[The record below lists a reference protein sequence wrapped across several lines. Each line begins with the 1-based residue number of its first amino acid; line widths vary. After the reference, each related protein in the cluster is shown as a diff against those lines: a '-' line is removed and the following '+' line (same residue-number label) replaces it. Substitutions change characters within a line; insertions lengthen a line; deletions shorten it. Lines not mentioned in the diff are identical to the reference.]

1 MVDYYGVLE
10 VNPEASQAVI
20 KKSYF
25 ALAKK
30 YHPDIYPDK
39 EFAVKKMALLN
50 EAYAVLRD
58 PEKRREYDMQ
68 RERAQ
73 NQSDSGQQ
81 TYQSSDRKSYQNT
94 QNQRENFNFEG
105 LNPLQICIL
114 RALNLA
120 QRNGEI
126 IHDPKESVTLSR
138 INGIGFTFM
147 GKSEEDKFS
156 GSYITKHWFTFLWI
170 PILPLKEYRVLQTGI
185 DSYIVISSR
194 RSSKLK
200 KMAACLAAFWLV
212 GGIALSTHLRS
223 ESKKSARV
231 KPSTST
237 SVSKKQSK
245 LDAAKINRSLTPQA
259 GVVTGYVKGEPVKN
273 NKGHSIIEIDNTKN
287 DVPVYVR
294 IWTLGNNPKPVR
306 SFRIKE
312 GEKFS
317 ARNLN
322 RGSYDVRF
330 KYLYKEQDAQYGAKS
345 NPIQLKESIDFDT
358 NIIHYSHYSLTLYK
372 VLNGNTQMQQI
383 PVDEI

>member
-1 MVDYYGVLE
+1 MVDYYAVLE
-10 VNPEASQAVI
+10 VDSDASQIAI

-39 EFAVKKMALLN
+39 EFAVKKMALIN

-58 PEKRREYDMQ
+58 PEKRKEYDMRRLRLQ
-68 RERAQ
+68 K
-73 NQSDSGQQ
+73 QSSAGQQ
-81 TYQSSDRKSYQNT
+81 SYQSNHRDSYQKT
-94 QNQRENFNFEG
+94 EEKREDFNFEG

-114 RALNLA
+114 RALDLA

-126 IHDPKESVTLSR
+126 IHDPKNSVTLSR
-138 INGIGFTFM
+138 INGTGFTFM

-170 PILPLKEYRVLQTGI
+170 PILPLKEYRVLQMGI
-185 DSYIVISSR
+185 NSYIVISSR

-200 KMAACLAAFWLV
+200 KMAAGLAAFWVL
-212 GGIALSTHLRS
+212 GGILLSAHLRS
-223 ESKKSARV
+223 NANRNTRT
-231 KPSTST
+231 KPPVSTSAP
-237 SVSKKQSK
+237 KKQSK
-245 LDAAKINRSLTPQA
+245 PDAAKINKSLTPQT
-259 GVVTGYVKGEPVKN
+259 GIVTGYVKGEPVKN
-273 NKGHSIIEIDNTKN
+273 NKGHSIIEIDNSKN

-294 IWTLGNNPKPVR
+294 IWALGDNPRPVR

-317 ARNLN
+317 AKNLT
-322 RGSYDVRF
+322 RGRYDVRF
-330 KYLYKEQDAQYGAKS
+330 KYLYKEDAKYGAKS

-372 VLNGNTQMQQI
+372 VVNGNTQLQQI